1 MEPWAVSLFI
11 SAVHLILASTVSAHI
26 VLTKPDV
33 RAAIGWA
40 GLVWL
45 TPVVGSVLYALFGIN
60 RLRRDAGRIRRGRQL
75 PWTQP
80 PGQFVLSPYEVAL
93 PDGVPSAAR
102 ALATLVGAITGTPLV
117 AGNAMDPLAN
127 GDDAYPAMVSAIDG
141 ATRSVALATYIFDRG
156 QVSDRFIDALARAV
170 QRGVAVRVLID
181 AVGARYSHPPI
192 MRTLRAHGITVARFL
207 PPTSPWRHPYFNLR
221 NHRKLMVV
229 DGTIGFCGGLNIR
242 DACVLGL
249 KTDDP
254 IQDMHFRVCG
264 PVVGQMMKAL
274 AFDWT
279 FTTKEE
285 LAGPAWFPPLAPAG
299 AVLARGI
306 PDGPDEDYEAL
317 LITFL
322 GALSQATKSVR
333 IVTPYFLPDAS
344 LIDALRVAAL
354 RGVQVDIVLPARGNL
369 RFVEWAATAQLSQI
383 VRWGC
388 RVHLSPPPFDHSK
401 LFLIDGVWC
410 LIGSA
415 NWDPRSLRLN
425 FEYAVECYS
434 AELVSRLAKVFEAK
448 LAGARR
454 LTVADLDGRSLPI
467 KLRDGI
473 VRLAQPY
480 L

>member
-1 MEPWAVSLFI
+1 MEPWALSLFV
-11 SAVHLILASTVSAHI
+11 SVVHLILATTVSAHI

-60 RLRRDAGRIRRGRQL
+60 RLRRQAGRIRRGREL

-80 PGQFVLSPYEVAL
+80 PGQFVLSPYAVAL

-102 ALATLVGAITGTPLV
+102 PLATLVGAITGTALV
-117 AGNAMDPLAN
+117 TGNAVDLLVN
-127 GDDAYPAMVSAIDG
+127 GDDAYPAMLSAIDG
-141 ATRSVALATYIFDRG
+141 ATRSIALATYIFDRG
-156 QVSDRFIDALARAV
+156 HVADRFIDALARAV

-181 AVGARYSHPPI
+181 AVGARYSRPPI
-192 MRTLRAHGITVARFL
+192 VRTLRAHGITVARFL
-207 PPTSPWRHPYFNLR
+207 PTNSPWRHPYFNLR

-242 DACVLGL
+242 DACALAL

-254 IQDMHFRVCG
+254 IQDLHFHVGG

-279 FTTKEE
+279 FTTREE
-285 LAGPAWFPPLAPAG
+285 LAGPVWFPPLGPAG

-306 PDGPDEDYEAL
+306 PDGPDEDYETL
-317 LITFL
+317 LITIL
-322 GALSQATKSVR
+322 GALSQATRSIQ
-333 IVTPYFLPDAS
+333 IVTPYFLPDPT

-354 RGVQVDIVLPARGNL
+354 RGVQVDILLPAHGNL

-401 LFLIDGVWC
+401 LFLVDGVWG

-434 AELVSRLAKVFEAK
+434 VELVSRLAKVFEAK
-448 LAGARR
+448 IAGARP
-454 LTVADLDGRSLPI
+454 LTIADLDGRSLPI